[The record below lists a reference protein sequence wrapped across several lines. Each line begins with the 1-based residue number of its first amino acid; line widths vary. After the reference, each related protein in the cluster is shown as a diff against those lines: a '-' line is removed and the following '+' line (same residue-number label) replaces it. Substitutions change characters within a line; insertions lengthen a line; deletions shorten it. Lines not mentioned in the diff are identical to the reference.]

1 MECESSPSN
10 VLDEKKYIQT
20 VKQKFKLLRFYD
32 RPQHTGDDIVKYA
45 KKKTCMTL

>member
-10 VLDEKKYIQT
+10 VEKKYIQT
-20 VKQKFKLLRFYD
+20 VKQKFKLLRFDD
-32 RPQHTGDDIVKYA
+32 RPQHTGDDIIKYA